1 MWRQDNRGWYQLL
14 RKLRKDYGP
23 STTSSSASAAA
34 TKGTN
39 NAPDSF
45 RDGSVLSLQVH
56 PDKMKGLLLVLSRQP
71 ATLKVLNLATYKP
84 VHACEQFSG
93 LSAYLVREH
102 DSVFSTG
109 VFHRAHFSADG
120 KYIVCCCNVSS
131 SATFDKP
138 IYKLLVWDTYTGQR
152 KPSLLSGTPHIHS
165 LVVVFYC
172 DVRLFTLATN
182 DMSFGS
188 DLQVYAAVVLYVDGC
203 LLEGDV
209 FSSMFYVCV
218 ISVFMACS
226 TDLRL
231 PRALRRLAPFP
242 TSHRRCYGKSR
253 ICVLTYNLYKHVCFL
268 STCW

>member
-152 KPSLLSGTPHIHS
+152 KPSLLSGTPHIYS

-172 DVRLFTLATN
+172 DLRLFTLATN

-209 FSSMFYVCV
+209 FFINVLCL
-218 ISVFMACS
+218 C
-226 TDLRL
+226 DLCL
-231 PRALRRLAPFP
+231 
-242 TSHRRCYGKSR
+242 HGM
-253 ICVLTYNLYKHVCFL
+253 
-268 STCW
+268 